1 MVLEPPS
8 RYDGYLMR
16 IIGIDPALVHTG
28 WGVIDAEGSKLRFI
42 AAGVI
47 SPDKSNDLSQRLLDL
62 SNQLK
67 AVIEQF
73 SPQQAAIE
81 QTFVS
86 INGASTLKLGNA
98 RGALLLTLAQSGLQ
112 VCEYDATLVK
122 KTITGAGRAE
132 KGQVAS
138 MIKILLPQSAEMV
151 ANKSSDAFDALAI
164 AITHH
169 HHKKYV

>member
-1 MVLEPPS
+1 
-8 RYDGYLMR
+8 MR

-28 WGVIDAEGSKLRFI
+28 WGVIEAEGSKLRYV

-47 SPDKSNDLSQRLLDL
+47 TPSKDAPLAQRLLEL

-67 AVIEQF
+67 VIISEF
-73 SPQQAAIE
+73 APHEAAIE

-98 RGALLLTLAQSGLQ
+98 RGALLLTLAQAGLN

-132 KGQVAS
+132 KTQVAA
-138 MIKILLPQSAEMV
+138 MVKILLPAANELI

-169 HHKKYV
+169 HHRSYI

>member
-1 MVLEPPS
+1 M
-8 RYDGYLMR
+8 MR

-28 WGVIDAEGSKLRFI
+28 WGVIEAESSRLRFI

-47 SPDKSNDLSQRLLDL
+47 SPEKNNNLSERLLDL

-67 AVIEQF
+67 AIIEQF
-73 SPQQAAIE
+73 APEQAAIE
-81 QTFVS
+81 QTFVNV
-86 INGASTLKLGNA
+86 NGASTLKLGNA
-98 RGALLLTLAQSGLQ
+98 KGALLLTLAQAGLN
-112 VCEYDATLVK
+112 VAEYDATLVK

-138 MIKILLPQSAEMV
+138 MVKILLPQAAELL

-169 HHKKYV
+169 HHRFNYLS